1 LAALSFITSGELRVP
16 LLNISPYFEEQ
27 RDAYVDGLRDVS
39 ATGDY
44 EPWIAFFAD
53 AVRVQSA
60 RALDKADRL
69 IAVREEVPRCWPLC
83 REFEWAQDCRQ
94 CPNRRE
100 TPRIRPESRCGSG
113 AMGGR

>member
-27 RDAYVDGLRDVS
+27 RDAYVDGLRVS

-53 AVRVQSA
+53 AVRVQSE

-69 IAVREEVPRCWPLC
+69 IAVRKEVVGELHRSGIRGLGI
-83 REFEWAQDCRQ
+83 RIAENLVD
-94 CPNRRE
+94 
-100 TPRIRPESRCGSG
+100 TPVLTPTRTAEKYGVLMR
-113 AMGGR
+113 